1 MRALSAV
8 PTPARWTIRGEG
20 EGTPVPDRRESERE
34 AAARWN
40 DPRIILAVIQLFVA
54 IAGLAVVVLGGLLG
68 AYVLMQTRAATSEMS
83 NAQLAQ
89 QLTALAADQRT
100 LGVKMDRITD
110 AVSASTAESAEIKNT
125 LTTLRRD
132 LDRETEDR
140 KGRDGWLEARI
151 VSGK

>member
-1 MRALSAV
+1 M
-8 PTPARWTIRGEG
+8 
-20 EGTPVPDRRESERE
+20 PDRRESER
-34 AAARWN
+34 WT

-54 IAGLAVVVLGGLLG
+54 VAGLAVVILGGLLG
-68 AYVLMQTRAATSEMS
+68 TYVVMQTRATTSEMS

-89 QLTALAADQRT
+89 QLSALAADQRT